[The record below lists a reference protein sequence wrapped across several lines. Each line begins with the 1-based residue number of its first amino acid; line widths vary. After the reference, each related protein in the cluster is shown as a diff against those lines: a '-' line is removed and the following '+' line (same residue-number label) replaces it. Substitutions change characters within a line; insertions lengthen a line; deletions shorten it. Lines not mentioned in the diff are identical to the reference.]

1 MWYNSIMEWLLKSPM
16 HGVVSK
22 NMMLISYTGQK
33 SGQEYTTPVNYWQ
46 VSDKDEGLLLT
57 TSKPDRVWWRNLK
70 GDQPVVLQL
79 RGKSIN
85 ALATV
90 VEDVEEKGKLFR
102 KLFTQYPGIGR
113 YFQVALDGNNQP
125 AAEDIERTAA
135 QTVLVSCVL
144 TKP

>member
-1 MWYNSIMEWLLKSPM
+1 MWYNSIMEWLLKSPI

-70 GDQPVVLQL
+70 GDQPVVLRL
-79 RGKSIN
+79 RGKSIKT
-85 ALATV
+85 LGTV

-125 AAEDIERTAA
+125 VAEDIERTAA
-135 QTVLVSCVL
+135 QTVLVSFVL
-144 TKP
+144 TKL

>member
-22 NMMLISYTGQK
+22 NMMLISYTGRK

-46 VSDKDEGLLLT
+46 VSDNDEGLLLT

-70 GDQPVVLQL
+70 GGRPVVLRL
-79 RGKSIN
+79 RGKSIT
-85 ALATV
+85 ALGSA
-90 VEDVEEKGKLFR
+90 VEDVDEKGKLFK
-102 KLFTQYPGIGR
+102 KLFTQYPGITS

-125 AAEDIERTAA
+125 VAEDIERTAA
-135 QTVLVSCVL
+135 QTILVCCVL
-144 TKP
+144 T

>member
-70 GDQPVVLQL
+70 GDQPVVLRL
-79 RGKSIN
+79 RGKCIKT
-85 ALATV
+85 LGTV

-135 QTVLVSCVL
+135 QTVLVSFVL
-144 TKP
+144 TKL